1 MEIGLVLGGGGAR
14 GYAHIGVLRAL
25 LEHDCQPVAISGC
38 SMGGLVGAF
47 VAAGKSPDD
56 ILDFVEK
63 LNFLNLL
70 DVGAL
75 GGMIG
80 TRKLEALLREHLP
93 AHFEALELPLAV
105 TAVDVQRGELLILR
119 SGDLATALLAS
130 AALPGILG
138 PVKRDGRYF
147 VDGGLLNN
155 LPVDVIKT
163 MTLEAVVAVDVAAPP
178 NRHLAFEEAEQDFG
192 QRFQGLFAGGMQGL
206 ADNFK
211 GMFASSS
218 FDWFKRSLTIELF
231 MKSFD
236 VPQAVLTEMR
246 LALQPPALL
255 ITPELDPQFG
265 VESFERLTEAVDAG
279 YVAATR
285 ALRDFVTDPATNPVT
300 DTTIN
305 TKTNTKTNTPDL

>member
-1 MEIGLVLGGGGAR
+1 MDIGLVLGGGGAR

-25 LEHDCQPVAISGC
+25 LEHDCKPVAISGC

-47 VAAGKSPDD
+47 FAAGKTPAE
-56 ILDFVEK
+56 IVTFIEE
-63 LNFLNLL
+63 LNFLGLL
-70 DVGAL
+70 DIGKL

-80 TRKLEALLREHLP
+80 TRKLEAMLRERLP
-93 AHFEALELPLAV
+93 ARFEDLELPLAV
-105 TAVDVQRGELLILR
+105 TAVDVQRGEVLILR

-138 PVKRDGRYF
+138 PVKRGGRYF

-163 MTLEAVVAVDVAAPP
+163 MTLAAVVAVDVAAPP
-178 NRHLAFEEAEQDFG
+178 NRHLAFEETEKDIG
-192 QRFQGLFAGGMQGL
+192 QRFQGLFADGMQGL

-218 FDWFKRSLTIELF
+218 LDLFKRSLTIELF

-255 ITPELDPQFG
+255 IAPELDPQFG
-265 VESFERLTEAVDAG
+265 VESFDRLIEAVDAG
-279 YVAATR
+279 YAAATR
-285 ALRDFVTDPATNPVT
+285 ALGDFVADAAT
-300 DTTIN
+300 DTT
-305 TKTNTKTNTPDL
+305 TDATTDATTNA